1 MVPQRNLQSLIL
13 QIYDIVVD
21 AIIIG
26 LVMLMLIALAFAFA
40 DVVENMIHMIPVL
53 RGAASDEGQFRS
65 LVENVLDVFIVIE
78 LFSTFTGYVREHY
91 VSISTLLDV
100 TIVFSLREILVKL
113 YAQSFSVDKL
123 IGLCVIV
130 IILVIAR
137 SIAAHFPPHR
147 VERDRPQHQ
156 H

>member
-26 LVMLMLIALAFAFA
+26 LVMLMLIALAFAFM
-40 DVVENMIHMIPVL
+40 DVVDNMVHMIPIL
-53 RGAASDEGQFRS
+53 RGANADESQFRE

-91 VSISTLLDV
+91 VSISSLLDV

-113 YAQSFSVDKL
+113 YAQSFSIDKL

-137 SIAAHFPPHR
+137 SIAGRFPPHGGA
-147 VERDRPQHQ
+147 RDRPQQQ

>member
-1 MVPQRNLQSLIL
+1 MVPQRSLQNLIL

-21 AIIIG
+21 VIIIG
-26 LVMLMLIALAFAFA
+26 LVMLMLIALGFAFA
-40 DVVENMIHMIPVL
+40 DVVENMTHMIPVL
-53 RGAASDEGQFRS
+53 RGTSVDESQFRA

-100 TIVFSLREILVKL
+100 TIVFALREILVKL
-113 YAQSFSVDKL
+113 YAQSFSINEL
-123 IGLCVIV
+123 IGICVIV

-137 SIAAHFPPHR
+137 SIAGRFPPLAAGR
-147 VERDRPQHQ
+147 GPSRQQ
-156 H
+156 N